1 MCAGSTQ
8 ILLILHKGLEHR
20 GFWHWGPGTHPR
32 RCWVQGAAVSRLYLK
47 PASQDSTQWKAR
59 LLLFYFHE
67 LLSAYLIHSDVV
79 RKGIRH
85 YFSDD
90 VSHCSH
96 YENRANHASSFKE
109 YSFRNDFFLF
119 LLKWWF
125 SNRDAERRALRYL

>member
-1 MCAGSTQ
+1 MAFGIGVLGPIPADAGY
-8 ILLILHKGLEHR
+8 
-20 GFWHWGPGTHPR
+20 
-32 RCWVQGAAVSRLYLK
+32 QGAAVSRLYLK
-47 PASQDSTQWKAR
+47 PASQDSTQWKAG

-125 SNRDAERRALRYL
+125 SNRDAERRTLRYL